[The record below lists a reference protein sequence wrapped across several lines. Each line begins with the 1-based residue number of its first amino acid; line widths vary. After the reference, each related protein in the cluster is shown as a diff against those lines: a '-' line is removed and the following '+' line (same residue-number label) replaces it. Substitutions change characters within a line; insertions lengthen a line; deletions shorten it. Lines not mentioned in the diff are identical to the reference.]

1 MRQRAY
7 WERQALKAGAAF
19 SQQAGR
25 RQAAIGWTV
34 LLLLES

>member
-1 MRQRAY
+1 MRRWAY

-25 RQAAIGWTV
+25 PATATGRTV
-34 LLLLES
+34 LLLWES